1 MIKYWTALYLC
12 SFSSAIALG
21 RLCLLLDA
29 HWFLVVVLT
38 GVGIFFW
45 CWWNAN
51 FGNLPPISDAETI
64 TKFAVIPTVIL
75 GWIIGRM
82 YAIG

>member
-1 MIKYWTALYLC
+1 MS

-21 RLCLLLDA
+21 RLCFVLDLHWLVVLLLGGITL
-29 HWFLVVVLT
+29 FL
-38 GVGIFFW
+38 W
-45 CWWNAN
+45 CWWNGN
-51 FGNLPPISDAETI
+51 FGNLPPISDSETI
-64 TKFAVIPTVIL
+64 TKFAVLPTILL